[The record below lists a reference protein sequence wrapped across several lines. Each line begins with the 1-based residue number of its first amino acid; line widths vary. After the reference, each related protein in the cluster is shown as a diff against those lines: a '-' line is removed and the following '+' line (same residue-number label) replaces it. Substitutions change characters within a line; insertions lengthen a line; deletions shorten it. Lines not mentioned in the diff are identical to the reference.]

1 MSTPDEEVAARIIEE
16 IRKKKL
22 LSENGI
28 KKIEKGLASGKLT
41 AEEWRLAFEMDRGSK
56 ENIDASKGQ

>member
-16 IRKKKL
+16 IRKKNL

-41 AEEWRLAFEMDRGSK
+41 AEGWRLAVEIDRGTK
-56 ENIDASKGQ
+56 EDAGASKG

>member
-1 MSTPDEEVAARIIEE
+1 MSLPDEEVAARIIKE
-16 IRKKKL
+16 IQEKKL

-41 AEEWRLAFEMDRGSK
+41 SEDWKFTFETDRGS
-56 ENIDASKGQ
+56 EEDSDASKG